1 MDIESGTLTAHDEN
15 AILCDDQKTNAL
27 HKRSKS
33 YGSQAPVFKLRN
45 ETKRGIG
52 NKPTQRHVYNTC
64 RMNKVKIL
72 AILEPKVAFDE
83 NFFTRRLGF
92 HKAVSNCSNF
102 IWLFAD
108 FDLDLEVVWDHEQFI
123 HVVIR
128 SNLFHKPIW
137 CTFVY
142 ASCSRSER
150 NLWDCIFQITSV
162 NAQEPW
168 LIGGDFNIILSA
180 QEKRGGAQPKFRAM
194 EDFANMVLECGLI
207 DAGFEGTAH
216 TWSNR
221 ITWERLD
228 RFLYSEA
235 WLDTFTT
242 TRVIH
247 LSRTWSDHAPLLINL
262 ESNLVKPP
270 SSFRFMRMWIK
281 HHDFL
286 NTVEQSWKHPTG
298 VYGLINLQQKLYRLK
313 QHLKWWNKNVFGDL
327 FDNIKKAQE
336 QVLISESLYDA
347 APSDANLTDL
357 NRANANLTKLLAM
370 EEDFWRQKATCK
382 WIDEGERNTKF
393 FHSLVKKK
401 RSSSKIHSICH
412 QGQHISDPN
421 EIKESAAFF
430 FEELLTNDLVLETD
444 SLSFLNHSVSQQDN
458 DMLCCLPTIEEVKSV
473 VFDMCPDSAAGPDG
487 FSALFYQVCWDI
499 IAQDVLIAVQDF
511 FCCTPMPK
519 NFKATSIALIPKV
532 LNPSVWTDYRSISL
546 CNVSNKICSKIM
558 NDRLSRILPR
568 IVAPSQS
575 GFVGGGSSVIIFF

>member
-1 MDIESGTLTAHDEN
+1 
-15 AILCDDQKTNAL
+15 
-27 HKRSKS
+27 
-33 YGSQAPVFKLRN
+33 
-45 ETKRGIG
+45 
-52 NKPTQRHVYNTC
+52 
-64 RMNKVKIL
+64 MNKVKLL

-150 NLWDCIFQITSV
+150 RNLWDCIFQIASV

-207 DAGFEGTAH
+207 DAGFEGAAH

-228 RFLYSEA
+228 HFLYSEA

-286 NTVEQSWKHPTG
+286 NTVEQSWKHPT
-298 VYGLINLQQKLYRLK
+298 
-313 QHLKWWNKNVFGDL
+313 
-327 FDNIKKAQE
+327 
-336 QVLISESLYDA
+336 

-357 NRANANLTKLLAM
+357 NRANADLTKLLAM
-370 EEDFWRQKATCK
+370 EEDFWRQKATY
-382 WIDEGERNTKF
+382 
-393 FHSLVKKK
+393 
-401 RSSSKIHSICH
+401 
-412 QGQHISDPN
+412 
-421 EIKESAAFF
+421 
-430 FEELLTNDLVLETD
+430 
-444 SLSFLNHSVSQQDN
+444 
-458 DMLCCLPTIEEVKSV
+458 
-473 VFDMCPDSAAGPDG
+473 G

-532 LNPSVWTDYRSISL
+532 LNPSVWTDYRPISL

-568 IVAPSQS
+568 IIAPSQS
-575 GFVGGGSSVIIFF
+575 GFVGGEAHQ